1 MPCSHQ
7 LETSFSNLFYHF
19 IIHLPMNYFILH
31 FITKLQRWISKG
43 RKDLKTGCWWEHLGI
58 KDCEIYYS
66 PAILFLILFD
76 WMTATSSI
84 ILLLKW
90 KSFVSLWRKK
100 QYKLFYDFLLS
111 VVLFNDGSWSSLDCL
126 DSDSSHCKE
135 IVLSVKKIIIYY

>member
-1 MPCSHQ
+1 MIYKASMPCSHQ

-19 IIHLPMNYFILH
+19 IIHLPMNYFILN
-31 FITKLQRWISKG
+31 FITKLQRWIAKG
-43 RKDLKTGCWWEHLGI
+43 TIHKYIFMIHKGWGRTDLKTGCWWEHLGI

-90 KSFVSLWRKK
+90 KSFVSLWRKNNIN
-100 QYKLFYDFLLS
+100 YFMISYFP
-111 VVLFNDGSWSSLDCL
+111 
-126 DSDSSHCKE
+126 
-135 IVLSVKKIIIYY
+135 

>member
-1 MPCSHQ
+1 MIYKASMPCSHQ

-19 IIHLPMNYFILH
+19 IIHLPMNFFILH
-31 FITKLQRWISKG
+31 FITKIQRWTAKG
-43 RKDLKTGCWWEHLGI
+43 RTDLKTGCWWKHLGI

-90 KSFVSLWRKK
+90 KSFVSLLRKNNIK
-100 QYKLFYDFLLS
+100 NILWFLTFRSTSQWWLLKLSWLS
-111 VVLFNDGSWSSLDCL
+111 WFWLFPLQRNCFE
-126 DSDSSHCKE
+126 C
-135 IVLSVKKIIIYY
+135 